1 MRKTLLLAAA
11 LVMVVATLPGASAGP
26 TPGGMASDNVEYAG
40 YIPFEVATATGAN
53 FFGTPKERYMVTTS
67 WRSFSI
73 YDITDP
79 ESPELLSQTPFGF
92 KFENEDVGTNGEI
105 MLFSES
111 LPQNILHIWN
121 IEDKT
126 NPTKLAEVP
135 GGGGH
140 TSSCLLDCKWSW
152 SSAGAIV
159 DLRDPENPELREEK
173 WTEGMPATGSHDV
186 EEVSPGMVL
195 TDSQPIMFLDA
206 RKDPVHPKLL
216 GLGKNEDGRFIHS
229 IKWPRLGKD
238 RFFMAAGE
246 SNAQTRCDDQVG
258 AFMTWDTTN
267 WKKTHTFKMVDEF
280 RMVNGTGADGS
291 PPVNGLGCSSHWF
304 NAHDKFHNGGLVAAG
319 FYEHGT
325 RFLDISPQGKIK
337 EVGYFMPFGGS
348 TSAAYWVTKEIVY
361 AVDYSRGIDI
371 LRWTD
376 KV

>member
-1 MRKTLLLAAA
+1 MRKLLWVIAA
-11 LVMVVATLPGASAGP
+11 LVMVVATLPGAAAGP
-26 TPGGMASDNVEYAG
+26 TPGGMASDNVEYVG
-40 YIPFEVATATGAN
+40 YIPFEVGTATGAN
-53 FFGTPKERYMVTTS
+53 FFGTPKQRYMVTTS
-67 WRSFSI
+67 WRSFSL

-79 ESPELLSQTPFGF
+79 ESPALLSQTPFGF

-105 MLFSES
+105 MLFSEQ
-111 LPQNILHIWN
+111 LPQNNLHIWN

-126 NPTKLAEVP
+126 NPVKIAEVP

-152 SSAGAIV
+152 ASGGAIV
-159 DLRDPENPELREEK
+159 DLRDPENPKLLKEK
-173 WTEGMPATGSHDV
+173 WTDGMPATSSHDV
-186 EEVSPGMVL
+186 EEIAPGLVL
-195 TDSQPIMFLDA
+195 TDSEPIMLLDA
-206 RKDPVHPKLL
+206 RKNPAKPKLL
-216 GLGKNEDGRFIHS
+216 ALGETDAFIHS

-238 RFFMAAGE
+238 KYFMSAGE
-246 SNAQTRCDDQVG
+246 TNARTRCNDTAG
-258 AFMTWDTTN
+258 AFSTWDTTG
-267 WKKTHTFKMVDEF
+267 WKKTRTFKMVDQF
-280 RMVNGTGADGS
+280 RVQNGTGADGS

-304 NAHDKFHNGGLVAAG
+304 NAHDSFHNGGLVAGG

-325 RFLDISPQGKIK
+325 RFLDISSKGKIK

-348 TSAAYWVTKEIVY
+348 TSAAYWVTKDLVY